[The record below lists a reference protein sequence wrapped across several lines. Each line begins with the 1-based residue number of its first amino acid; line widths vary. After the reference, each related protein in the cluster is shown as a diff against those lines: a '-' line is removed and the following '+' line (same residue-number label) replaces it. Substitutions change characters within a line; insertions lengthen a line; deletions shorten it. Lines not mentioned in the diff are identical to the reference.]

1 MAGCVPQELELLLPL
16 SLWCPKVDLPYRK
29 TRRVSCCP
37 PTEHCTDSSRCCHVL
52 RAEGE
57 WAGIACLRGALPLSL
72 LHLLSVF
79 LSQVKD
85 ASWKTQASCDN
96 TLSNLYSTKPFRAGK
111 VNWGSNWL
119 IRCLALSTASVQ
131 TQHGET
137 QPGAARSCR
146 AAPCTEAGHSRHQA
160 RNGLLSYP
168 TQSVFSVWKKSDKKQ
183 AGSQGQA
190 PPSAAWS
197 HSPWG
202 SAFQTA
208 ASPSSQSSRLAGR
221 LPSISL

>member
-1 MAGCVPQELELLLPL
+1 MSKGWLTISENLQGILLP
-16 SLWCPKVDLPYRK
+16 S
-29 TRRVSCCP
+29 
-37 PTEHCTDSSRCCHVL
+37 H
-52 RAEGE
+52 
-57 WAGIACLRGALPLSL
+57 GALHWQQPLLSRPEGWRRMSWDRL
-72 LHLLSVF
+72 PAGSTAFEPAPFVSVF

-168 TQSVFSVWKKSDKKQ
+168 TQSMFSVWKQSDKKQ